1 MSICC
6 CVSPTVY
13 CLYVLTCLN
22 FFRYSFLPFSV
33 CFSTTNVTIFYC
45 LCFWSV
51 SHLCLCFCALLYVG
65 KCTSHLHRVQQQQT
79 FKFKKPIA
87 YYTTFLGKKQAGLK
101 HLKHTASTLTMRTI
115 MFKSNKKK
123 LYFVKL
129 YFNSSKVQS
138 LHFMIWSRKSSLTE
152 ICGVL

>member
-51 SHLCLCFCALLYVG
+51 SHLCLCFCALYALYVG
-65 KCTSHLHRVQQQQT
+65 KCTSNLHRVQQHLT
-79 FKFKKPIA
+79 FKFKKPIT
-87 YYTTFLGKKQAGLK
+87 YFTTFFGKKQTGLK
-101 HLKHTASTLTMRTI
+101 HLKNMYYEHTYNEINNA
-115 MFKSNKKK
+115 FK
-123 LYFVKL
+123 LYFVKFYL
-129 YFNSSKVQS
+129 NSSKVQS
-138 LHFMIWSRKSSLTE
+138 LHFMIWSRKS
-152 ICGVL
+152 